1 MHDAPLFL
9 EEDGIVGIEACVA
22 SKEME
27 IEFKLPFK
35 WIDFEFGG
43 EGVAL
48 IEAKH
53 LK

>member
-1 MHDAPLFL
+1 MMLLFFL
-9 EEDGIVGIEACVA
+9 EDDGILVIEAGVA

-27 IEFKLPFK
+27 REFKLPFK